1 MARGR
6 LLIWM
11 TCVTDGLEHAV
22 ADELAHAGLG
32 TGRYPGMCGHLVTP
46 GSLATPHGA
55 CCQRCRSALA
65 APPALAGPTAT
76 RAPDR
81 WWRSLLDRRTP

>member
-22 ADELAHAGLG
+22 ADELAAGGLG
-32 TGRYPGMCGHLVTP
+32 TGRYSGLCGHLVTP
-46 GSLATPHGA
+46 GSLAAPHGA
-55 CCQRCRSALA
+55 CCPRCRSALA
-65 APPALAGPTAT
+65 GPSAT
-76 RAPDR
+76 PSPDR
-81 WWRSLLDRRTP
+81 WWRTLLDRRIG